1 MLSSAGAESSAER
14 LNCEILI
21 DPHPVLTVRN
31 NAANRK
37 KNGIAAFV

>member
-21 DPHPVLTVRN
+21 DPHPVLTVQN
-31 NAANRK
+31 NACK
-37 KNGIAAFV
+37 QEKNGIAAFV